1 MQKKLLF
8 LEDDPLLGE
17 TVYEDLQEAGYS
29 VDWVKN
35 ADEAAEYTY
44 DNRYDLYLLDVN
56 VPGMSGFELLSSLR
70 ESGDDTPAIFLTA
83 RGEVE
88 DLREG
93 FGAGADD
100 YVVKPFDMETLLI
113 RIEAKIKDEKVIIS
127 PHLALDR
134 EQYTL
139 IVDGTS
145 HPLPKKEFE
154 ILEYFITHK
163 KRIVSKDEILTELY
177 EDEFIS
183 DTTFRVYIKHL
194 NTHLEGYARLKNVRG
209 VGYHFEIV

>member
-56 VPGMSGFELLSSLR
+56 VPGMSGFELLASLR
-70 ESGDDTPAIFLTA
+70 QSGDDTPAIFLTA
-83 RGEVE
+83 RGEVD

-113 RIEAKIKDEKVIIS
+113 RIEAKIKDNTLIIT
-127 PHLALDR
+127 PRLALDR

-139 IVDGTS
+139 IIDGTPQ
-145 HPLPKKEFE
+145 PLPKKEFE

-163 KRIVSKDEILTELY
+163 KRIVSKDEILSELY

-194 NTHLEGYARLKNVRG
+194 NTHLEGYAKLKNVRG
-209 VGYHFEIV
+209 VGYRFETI

>member
-145 HPLPKKEFE
+145 
-154 ILEYFITHK
+154 
-163 KRIVSKDEILTELY
+163 

>member
-17 TVYEDLQEAGYS
+17 TIYEDLQEAGYS
-29 VDWVKN
+29 VEWVKN

-44 DNRYDLYLLDVN
+44 DNHYDLYLLDVN
-56 VPGMSGFELLSSLR
+56 VPGMSGFKLLASLR

-100 YVVKPFDMETLLI
+100 YVIKPFNMETLLI
-113 RIEAKIKDEKVIIS
+113 RIEAKIKDNTLIIT

-139 IVDGTS
+139 IIDGTS

-163 KRIVSKDEILTELY
+163 KRIVSKDEIQSELY

-209 VGYHFEIV
+209 VGYRFETV

>member
-56 VPGMSGFELLSSLR
+56 VPGMSGFELLASLR
-70 ESGDDTPAIFLTA
+70 QSGDDTPAIFLTA
-83 RGEVE
+83 RGEVD

-113 RIEAKIKDEKVIIS
+113 RIEAKIKDNTLIIT
-127 PHLALDR
+127 PRLALDR

-139 IVDGTS
+139 IIDGTP

-163 KRIVSKDEILTELY
+163 KRIVSKDEILSELY

-194 NTHLEGYARLKNVRG
+194 NTHLEGYAKLKNVRG
-209 VGYHFEIV
+209 VGYRFETI

>member
-1 MQKKLLF
+1 MKKKLLF
-8 LEDDPLLGE
+8 LEDDTLLGE

-29 VDWVKN
+29 VNWVKS
-35 ADEAAEYTY
+35 ADEAAEATY
-44 DNRYDLYLLDVN
+44 ENRYDLYLLDVN
-56 VPGMSGFELLSSLR
+56 VPGMSGFDLLSSLR
-70 ESGDDTPAIFLTA
+70 ESGDETPAIFLTA
-83 RGEVE
+83 RGEVS

-100 YVVKPFDMETLLI
+100 YVTKPFDMETLLI
-113 RIEAKIKDEKVIIS
+113 RIEAKIKDEKLIVS
-127 PHLALDR
+127 PHLILNR

-139 IVDGTS
+139 IVDGTP

-154 ILEYFITHK
+154 ILTYFITHK

-177 EDEFIS
+177 EDEYIS

-194 NTHLEGYARLKNVRG
+194 NTRLEGYAKLKNVRG
-209 VGYHFEIV
+209 VGYRFEIV

>member
-1 MQKKLLF
+1 MRKTILF

-17 TVYEDLQEAGYS
+17 TVYEDLQEAGYA
-29 VDWVKN
+29 VEWVKN
-35 ADEAAEYTY
+35 SDEASERTFE
-44 DNRYDLYLLDVN
+44 NRYDLYLLDVN
-56 VPGMSGFELLSSLR
+56 VPGMSGFDLLASLR
-70 ESGDDTPAIFLTA
+70 NSGDDTPAIFLTA
-83 RGEVE
+83 RGEAN

-113 RIEAKIKDEKVIIS
+113 RIEAKIKDEKLIVS

-134 EQYTL
+134 EQYAL
-139 IVDGTS
+139 IVDGTP

-154 ILEYFITHK
+154 ILDYFIRHK
-163 KRIVSKDEILTELY
+163 KRIISKEEIMSELY

-194 NTHLEGYARLKNVRG
+194 NTHLEGYAGLKNVRG
-209 VGYHFEIV
+209 VGYRFEIV